1 MENVVKE
8 ESKNKNLIIGV
19 LVFVIVLLL
28 AALIYFVFI
37 KKAEPKEPVKPQD
50 NQKVENVEKDIAML
64 NDGLRNLLFQ
74 ELTLNEFKE
83 KAKQYCT
90 DDLITKLSEYY
101 VSDISMVCLNASGCN
116 VNGGYIGEVTD
127 INYRDFRIVSK
138 DTTIIEGI
146 GVYGESKDNV
156 QEQKIRYKLDN
167 GTWKIDDFDITRY

>member
-1 MENVVKE
+1 
-8 ESKNKNLIIGV
+8 
-19 LVFVIVLLL
+19 
-28 AALIYFVFI
+28 
-37 KKAEPKEPVKPQD
+37 
-50 NQKVENVEKDIAML
+50 
-64 NDGLRNLLFQ
+64 
-74 ELTLNEFKE
+74 
-83 KAKQYCT
+83 
-90 DDLITKLSEYY
+90 
-101 VSDISMVCLNASGCN
+101 MVCLNASGCN